1 MLRSRAWAN
10 AWAALRLLAA
20 AAGVAAIV
28 GQLVRTLSISAS
40 NGWPLVLTAVD
51 FFSFFTILSNLGAA
65 IALTTGAILIWRGS
79 RVDPAWFATL
89 LAAVSTYMLITGIV
103 YNALLRNIPLPQ
115 GSTVPWS
122 NEILH
127 VWAPLFILLDV
138 FFGPLRRRL
147 SWRALWT
154 IIAFPIVWVIY
165 TLVRGPLVT
174 DFRTG
179 NPWWYPYPFLNPNL
193 QPWGY
198 GGVALYVVGIAAGIL
213 VLAAGVIWVGRRRG
227 AARVKAAGTAQ

>member
-1 MLRSRAWAN
+1 MLRSRAWTPT
-10 AWAALRLLAA
+10 WAVLRLLAA
-20 AAGVAAIV
+20 IAGVAAIV
-28 GQLVRTLSISAS
+28 GQLVHTLSISAG
-40 NGWPLVLTAVD
+40 NGWPLGLTAVD
-51 FFSFFTILSNLGAA
+51 FFSFFTILSNVGAA
-65 IALTTGAILIWRGS
+65 VALTIGAILIWRGD
-79 RVDPAWFATL
+79 RVDPAWFARL

-138 FFGPLRRRL
+138 LFGPLRRRL
-147 SWRALWT
+147 PWRALWT

-179 NPWWYPYPFLNPNL
+179 NPWWYPYPFLNPNI

-213 VLAAGVIWVGRRRG
+213 LLAAGVIWVGRRRG
-227 AARVKAAGTAQ
+227 ADPAEAGGAAQ

>member
-1 MLRSRAWAN
+1 MLRSRTWAHT
-10 AWAALRLLAA
+10 WAALRLLAA
-20 AAGVAAIV
+20 IAGVAAII
-28 GQLVRTLSISAS
+28 GQLVRTLSISAA
-40 NGWPLVLTAVD
+40 NGWPLGLTAVD
-51 FFSFFTILSNLGAA
+51 FFSFFTILSNVGAA
-65 IALTTGAILIWRGS
+65 VALTIGAVLIWGGRP
-79 RVDPAWFATL
+79 VDPAWFATL

-127 VWAPLFILLDV
+127 VWAPVFILLDV
-138 FFGPLRRRL
+138 FLGPLRRRL
-147 SWRALWT
+147 PWRALGA
-154 IIAFPIVWVIY
+154 IIAFPVIWVIY

-179 NPWWYPYPFLNPNL
+179 NPWWYPYPFLNPHV

-198 GGVALYVVGIAAGIL
+198 GGVALYVIGIAAGIL
-213 VLAAGVIWVGRRRG
+213 LLAAGVIWVGRRRG
-227 AARVKAAGTAQ
+227 TDPAEAAGTAQ

>member
-1 MLRSRAWAN
+1 M
-10 AWAALRLLAA
+10 
-20 AAGVAAIV
+20 
-28 GQLVRTLSISAS
+28 
-40 NGWPLVLTAVD
+40 
-51 FFSFFTILSNLGAA
+51 
-65 IALTTGAILIWRGS
+65 
-79 RVDPAWFATL
+79 
-89 LAAVSTYMLITGIV
+89 
-103 YNALLRNIPLPQ
+103 
-115 GSTVPWS
+115 PWS

-147 SWRALWT
+147 PWRALWT
-154 IIAFPIVWVIY
+154 IIAFPIVWGIY